1 MMSNTEKKQGK
12 IKAFF
17 KSRKTRKGSVAVI
30 ILAAALAVVV
40 LLNVVTGLLVQRF
53 PNLQFDMT
61 SSGTYQLQK
70 DTVEYLDQ
78 LDKDV
83 NLYVLVTEK
92 TFKSGMN
99 AYSGAQYFVQANELL
114 RKMAS
119 ESKHITLKYI
129 DLSTNP
135 TFTTKYDKIEWNSEN
150 ANNLMI
156 VECGG
161 DYTALTLD
169 ECFTIDTNS
178 EYYQYYGYSV
188 YTATTIEQA
197 AITAILEVT
206 TGEKTS
212 VDFITGSGEND
223 EAYSALV
230 SLLKKNAYDVKE
242 VNLLTQKL
250 REDSKIAVLYA
261 PTVDL
266 SEDSAEKL
274 EDWLNNDGKLGR
286 NLIYIPINDKVKT
299 PNIDAL
305 LKKYGMKVSGGLA
318 YCTSSKYYI
327 GDYYTFITDYNNE
340 TYTKGLKNA
349 DVPVVVRDSR
359 DVEIVNKDTASPLLS
374 VEDGAGMVP
383 FDSGEDAKADDY
395 LKKDGINAAA
405 IGTISGEDDK
415 KSNVVVFGSPIMF
428 LSNYME
434 TSYNNANY
442 IVNICN
448 TITNRGDL
456 GITISS
462 AKYDSGE
469 LGTVTAETIFMVGI
483 IFIGA
488 IPVIVLLIGLVIFI
502 RRRAL

>member
-1 MMSNTEKKQGK
+1 MSNNEKKQGK

-17 KSRKTRKGSVAVI
+17 KSRKTRKGSAAVI
-30 ILAAALAVVV
+30 ILAAALAIVV
-40 LLNVVTGLLVQRF
+40 LLNIITGLLVQRY

-70 DTVEYLDQ
+70 ETVDYLKQ

-83 NLYVLVTEK
+83 TLNVLTSEK

-114 RKMAS
+114 KKMAS
-119 ESKHITLKYI
+119 VSKHVTLKYI
-129 DLSTNP
+129 DLSKNP
-135 TFTTKYDKIEWNSEN
+135 TFTAKYDKIDWNSEK

-156 VECGG
+156 VDCGD

-169 ECFTIDTNS
+169 ECFTIDTSS

-197 AITAILEVT
+197 VITAVLEVT

-212 VDFITGSGEND
+212 IDFITGSGENE

-242 VNLLTQKL
+242 VNLLTEKL
-250 REDSKIAVLYA
+250 REDSKAAVLYA

-266 SEDSAEKL
+266 SDDSAEKL
-274 EDWLNNDGKLGR
+274 ENWLNNDGKLGR
-286 NLIYIPINDKVKT
+286 NLIYIPINESVKT

-305 LKKYGMKVSGGLA
+305 LKNYGMKVSNGLA
-318 YCTSSKYYI
+318 YCTNSKYI
-327 GDYYTFITDYNNE
+327 INDYYTFITDYNND
-340 TYTKGLKNA
+340 TYTKGLKNS
-349 DVPVVVRDSR
+349 DIPVVVRDSR
-359 DVEIVNKDTASPLLS
+359 DVEILNKDTASPLLS

-383 FDSGEDAKADDY
+383 FDSADDAKAEDY
-395 LKKDGINAAA
+395 IKKDGINAAA
-405 IGTISGEDDK
+405 IGTISSDDEK

-428 LSNYME
+428 LSNYLE
-434 TSYNNANY
+434 TSYNNADY
-442 IVNICN
+442 IVNVCN
-448 TITNRGDL
+448 IITNRGDL
-456 GITISS
+456 GITITS
-462 AKYDSGE
+462 AKYDNGE
-469 LGTVTAETIFMVGI
+469 LGTVTAGTTFVVGI
-483 IFIGA
+483 IFILA
-488 IPVIVLLIGLVIFI
+488 LPVIVLLIGLVIFI
-502 RRRAL
+502 RRRTM